1 MDGAMSE
8 LMLENF
14 VIIEILKSYRNQGIE
29 PPLSYFRSRD
39 GEEIPLLI
47 ENNDQVYP
55 FEIKKT
61 AAPRL
66 SMVKNLELIPK
77 SKRGRGA
84 IVCFVKQDLPLNREV
99 SAIPMSYL

>member
-14 VIIEILKSYRNQGIE
+14 VIIEILKSYRTRGIE
-29 PPLSYFRSRD
+29 PRISHCRSLK

-47 ENNDQVYP
+47 EISDKLYP
-55 FEIKKT
+55 IEIKKT

-66 SMVKNLELIPK
+66 SMVRNFELIPK
-77 SKRGRGA
+77 NKRGRGA